1 MPPKIKANPKR
12 FERSV
17 VFAPKPSSPDSPL
30 AHIDK
35 ILGRRISLKLIDA
48 RTLEGRLVAFD
59 WAGYFFMY
67 KVDEIIDDNIF
78 ELEKVICPIS
88 YITEMS
94 VLTPSKT
101 NPAAPAQK

>member
-1 MPPKIKANPKR
+1 
-12 FERSV
+12 
-17 VFAPKPSSPDSPL
+17 
-30 AHIDK
+30 
-35 ILGRRISLKLIDA
+35 
-48 RTLEGRLVAFD
+48 
-59 WAGYFFMY
+59 MY

-88 YITEMS
+88 SITEMS